1 MTTNTSGST
10 LSGPSVVP
18 SLPAPKVQGV
28 GSDGIIPA
36 TLIAKGL
43 RVELTELWTYPAILG
58 ESDYVVFVWA
68 PDGAATYK
76 LPAIEL
82 KGPVTLPVYVTIP
95 SNYLQKN
102 EVVQLSYEIH
112 SLFPNSNVYEISAN
126 TQLKLDTIAPGA
138 NGNLSAP
145 EPIID
150 PITDSDLQ
158 TRPTIDFKVLG
169 DYWGRTSGD
178 TILFWVSGIDAVPT
192 GLPTHKQTFVSDSG
206 EMIVN
211 IPVAEILKLSAYPVL
226 YLFYKVMDAS
236 TNTSHQFS
244 FVGQVN
250 RITSLPAPGVPA
262 YDLRGIINRDAA
274 RSGVVVSV
282 NYTDFQAGDECVV
295 NMGVASTDR
304 VKITSLPLDVRIEWK
319 MLIANGADTQR
330 NNELPVT
337 YTIFRAGTSLVR
349 GITSS
354 AKLIDEDQRVA
365 GIENPLAPI
374 LINRSLDSVTIFGAV
389 SNKPNYLDTTDA
401 GKGVRASF
409 KVFKNP
415 KVGERALLYW
425 PNRPDSVATYTVVQ
439 GDVEGMIKDFDNLIP
454 WQDIQNSGTNPNTLV
469 YYQTDNGVN
478 QQQSPNT
485 VVTVSLAPL
494 VRFARPTFPQ
504 SVDHPNRFIN
514 CYTKPVIW
522 DGVEVLITPAPHV
535 LQAGDK
541 VLLTWQGF
549 RNYPDRNPIP
559 ETFEVFTFTWAGT
572 AAQKF
577 VVTNYE
583 KLIRPLSDFSGGSAK
598 YQVLRNNVLI
608 GESAVGYVQIDRK
621 YSGSGNYCGPKGN
634 GPLEK

>member
-10 LSGPSVVP
+10 LIGLSVVP

-28 GSDGIIPA
+28 GSDGVVPA

-95 SNYLQKN
+95 PNYLQKN

-112 SLFPNSNVYEISAN
+112 SLFSNSNNYETSAN
-126 TQLKLDTIAPGA
+126 TQLKFDTIAPGA

-145 EPIID
+145 ESIID

-158 TRPTIDFKVLG
+158 TSPTIDFRVLG
-169 DYWGRTSGD
+169 DYWGRAPGD
-178 TILFWVSGIDAVPT
+178 TILFWVSANNALPT
-192 GLPTHKQTFVSDSG
+192 GLPTHKQTFSSDSG

-211 IPVAEILKLSAYPVL
+211 IPVAEILKLSAHPVL

-236 TNTSHQFS
+236 LNTSLQFS
-244 FVGQVN
+244 FVGKVD
-250 RITSLPAPGVPA
+250 RIPSLPAPGVPA

-282 NYTDFQAGDECVV
+282 NYPDFQAGDQCVV
-295 NMGVASTDR
+295 NMGVESTSA
-304 VKITSLPLDVRIEWK
+304 VTVTSLPLNVPIEWK
-319 MLIANGADTQR
+319 TLIANGANIQR
-330 NNELPVT
+330 NNNLRVT
-337 YTIFRAGTSLVR
+337 YTISRAGASLAS

-374 LINRSLDSVTIFGAV
+374 LINGSLDSVTIFGAV
-389 SNKPNYLDTTDA
+389 SNKANYLDTTDA

-409 KVFKNP
+409 KLFKNP

-425 PNRPDSVATYTVVQ
+425 PNRSDSVATYTVVKD
-439 GDVEGMIKDFDNLIP
+439 DVEGMVKDFDTLIP
-454 WQDIQNSGTNPNTLV
+454 WQDIQNGGTNANTLV

-485 VVTVSLAPL
+485 VVSVSLAPL

-504 SVDHPNRFIN
+504 SFNHPRRFLN
-514 CYTKPVIW
+514 CDTKPVIW
-522 DGVEVLITPAPHV
+522 DGVEVLIDPAPHV

-559 ETFEVFTFTWAGT
+559 ETFEVLTFTWAGT

-583 KLIRPLSDFSGGSAK
+583 KLIRPLNDFSGGSAK
-598 YQVLRNNVLI
+598 YQVLRNNVMI
-608 GESAVGYVQIDRK
+608 GESVVGYVQIDRK
-621 YSGSGNYCGPKGN
+621 YPGSGNYCGPKGN